1 MERILIVSTTEKSR
15 AGLAQFLAACQVQA
29 DACFAASG
37 AEARRALVDGV
48 FDLVLVN
55 TPLPDEFGHELAQDA
70 AHSTLAGVILLARSE
85 IADSVAEKVEDDGV
99 FVVPKPLSRV
109 LLTQALRMTRAAR
122 RRMTG
127 LQDENRRLQQ
137 RIEDIRAVDRA
148 KCLLIECCG
157 MTEPEAHAYIE
168 QQAMRRRRTKRE
180 IAESV
185 IRGETPD

>member
-1 MERILIVSTTEKSR
+1 
-15 AGLAQFLAACQVQA
+15 
-29 DACFAASG
+29 
-37 AEARRALVDGV
+37 
-48 FDLVLVN
+48 
-55 TPLPDEFGHELAQDA
+55 
-70 AHSTLAGVILLARSE
+70 
-85 IADSVAEKVEDDGV
+85 
-99 FVVPKPLSRV
+99 
-109 LLTQALRMTRAAR
+109 MTRAAR